1 MNTTIPL
8 AGMPFERKWL
18 LGFVDKET
26 ANCARWPTWIAG
38 NGARWVRLGVVAG
51 NARAERFWHRAGYRE
66 VRRRQGV
73 VMGERVNAVVVM
85 VKSLAATDGLS
96 EYLAVVA
103 RDRPESS

>member
-1 MNTTIPL
+1 MNTTTPP

-73 VMGERVNAVVVM
+73 VMGERVNTVVVM
-85 VKSLAATDGLS
+85 VRRLLQPTGFRSTLPS
-96 EYLAVVA
+96 
-103 RDRPESS
+103 

>member
-1 MNTTIPL
+1 M
-8 AGMPFERKWL
+8 K
-18 LGFVDKET
+18 T
-26 ANCARWPTWIAG
+26 ASCARWPTWIAG

-73 VMGERVNAVVVM
+73 VMGERVDTVVVM
-85 VKSLAATDGLS
+85 VKALAATDGLS